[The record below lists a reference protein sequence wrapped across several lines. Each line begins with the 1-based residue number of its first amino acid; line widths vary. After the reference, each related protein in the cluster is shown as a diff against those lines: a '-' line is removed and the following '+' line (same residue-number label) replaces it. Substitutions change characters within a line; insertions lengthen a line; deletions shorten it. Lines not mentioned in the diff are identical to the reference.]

1 MRYIPNQEGRAEA
14 ALRAVL
20 PRSVVI
26 VATTRRDGG
35 ADLVVGGLAIEA
47 RWVGEGRLADI
58 RSILA
63 EANRHPGLVVVAR
76 RMSPGARDALSAAAI
91 GWADEAGAAEIA
103 LGFLIV
109 SRTGRAEGPPKKVD
123 RWTPSVVAVA
133 EALLCGTRA
142 TVNATTAAT
151 GLSTGSCIAALRTL
165 TTRGLLRSDVSRGPA
180 SARTVIDRQAL
191 LQAYATAAQAQ
202 APKLSL
208 RAGVSWRDMVTGV
221 LELGRKWEAAQLAW
235 AATGTVAATVL
246 APHLT
251 SVNAAEVFVDANT
264 PAALEAAGALCGL
277 RAMEGGRLL
286 LRPFPTM
293 ATRQLSRD
301 VEGLRVAPWPRVYVD
316 LQNVGVRGEEAA
328 EHLRE
333 VMHG

>member
-1 MRYIPNQEGRAEA
+1 
-14 ALRAVL
+14 
-20 PRSVVI
+20 
-26 VATTRRDGG
+26 
-35 ADLVVGGLAIEA
+35 
-47 RWVGEGRLADI
+47 
-58 RSILA
+58 
-63 EANRHPGLVVVAR
+63 
-76 RMSPGARDALSAAAI
+76 
-91 GWADEAGAAEIA
+91 
-103 LGFLIV
+103 
-109 SRTGRAEGPPKKVD
+109 
-123 RWTPSVVAVA
+123 
-133 EALLCGTRA
+133 
-142 TVNATTAAT
+142 
-151 GLSTGSCIAALRTL
+151 
-165 TTRGLLRSDVSRGPA
+165 
-180 SARTVIDRQAL
+180 
-191 LQAYATAAQAQ
+191 
-202 APKLSL
+202 
-208 RAGVSWRDMVTGV
+208 MVTGV